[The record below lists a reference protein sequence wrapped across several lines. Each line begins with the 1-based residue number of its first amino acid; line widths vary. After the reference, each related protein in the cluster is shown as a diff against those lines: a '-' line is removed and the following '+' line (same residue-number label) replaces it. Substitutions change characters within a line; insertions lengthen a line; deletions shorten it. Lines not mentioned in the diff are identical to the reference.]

1 MREEKKPKKMKKQK
15 VRKRKG
21 LRETP
26 TVLYLGLVLFQTLN
40 ENKPQRV

>member
-21 LRETP
+21 FRETP
-26 TVLYLGLVLFQTLN
+26 TVLYRGLVLFQPLN